1 MSSTTGSLSL
11 VYSTQE
17 IAHHIEELATKMNT
31 LYQGKNVA
39 VICVLKGAFMFF
51 SDCVKHFI
59 FSPTIDFIRIMSYGT
74 SSARENDIILTKDI
88 EISIQNRHVLI
99 IEDIV
104 DTGHSAQFLLEYFR
118 NRGAIDV
125 KIATLLNKT
134 NRREVDVPI
143 HFSCFTLQEG
153 FLVGYG
159 LDYAEKYRELP
170 CIYSLNEDI
179 QNTL

>member
-1 MSSTTGSLSL
+1 MPSTNSSLSL
-11 VYSTQE
+11 VYSTEE
-17 IAHHIEELATKMNT
+17 IAKNIEELAIKINSV
-31 LYQGKNVA
+31 YQGKNIA

-51 SDCVKHFI
+51 SDCVKHFT
-59 FSPTIDFIRIMSYGT
+59 FSPSIDFIRIMSYGNST
-74 SSARENDIILTKDI
+74 SRNSEIIVTKDI
-88 EISIQNRHVLI
+88 ELPIQNKHVLL

-134 NRREVDVPI
+134 NRREVEVPI
-143 HFSCFTLQEG
+143 HFSCFTLEDG

-170 CIYSLNEDI
+170 CIYSFNEEE
-179 QNTL
+179 QNIT

>member
-17 IAHHIEELATKMNT
+17 IAHNIEELATKINA

-51 SDCVKHFI
+51 ADCVKHFT
-59 FSPTIDFIRIMSYGT
+59 FSPTIDFIRITSYG
-74 SSARENDIILTKDI
+74 SSSTRNNDILLTKDI
-88 EISIQNRHVLI
+88 EISIQNKHVLI
-99 IEDIV
+99 FEDIV

-118 NRGAIDV
+118 NRGALDV

-134 NRREVDVPI
+134 NRREIDVTI
-143 HFSCFTLQEG
+143 HFSCFTLEDG

-170 CIYSLNEDI
+170 CIYSINEDI
-179 QNTL
+179 KNTR